1 MNPVTNGV
9 SNPALDSL
17 RWQQEDIVTD
27 VVNGNDLG
35 QEDFYTLLTT
45 QLSMQDPLNPT
56 TNEDMIAQMT
66 TFSMAE
72 GITELGDKMDQLTA
86 SMTSNQALEASSLVG
101 RDVLINSSVAY
112 SDGSGI
118 QGQVPLQSR
127 TQNVVVNITDDR
139 DQVVKTI
146 NLGDKDTGIAD
157 FSWDGKDQN
166 GNQLP
171 EGKYKIKVSG
181 LVNGKSEEFPT
192 LSYGNV
198 SSVTLGQN
206 GTGLELNL
214 QGLGAIKLADVLA
227 VGE

>member
-1 MNPVTNGV
+1 MDSVSNT
-9 SNPALDSL
+9 SNPALDRL
-17 RWQQEDIVTD
+17 RWQNEGTPTTTVP
-27 VVNGNDLG
+27 NGNDLG

-101 RDVLINSSVAY
+101 RNVLMNSSIAY
-112 SDGSGI
+112 SDGSGVS
-118 QGQVPLQSR
+118 GQVPLQSR
-127 TQNVVVNITDDR
+127 AQSVVIDITDESN
-139 DQVVKTI
+139 QVVRRVSV
-146 NLGDKDTGIAD
+146 GDQEAGMLD
-157 FSWDGKDQN
+157 FNWDGKDQN
-166 GNQLP
+166 GNSLP
-171 EGKYKIKVSG
+171 EGKYQVKVSG
-181 LVNGKSEEFPT
+181 LVDGKTEEFPI

-214 QGLGAIKLADVLA
+214 QGLGAIKLTDVLA